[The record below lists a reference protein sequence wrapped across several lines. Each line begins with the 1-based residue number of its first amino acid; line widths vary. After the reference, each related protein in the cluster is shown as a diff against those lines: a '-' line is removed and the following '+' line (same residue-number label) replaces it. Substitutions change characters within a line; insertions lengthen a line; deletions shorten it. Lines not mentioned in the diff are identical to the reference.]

1 MQYPFYVFA
10 KFIFIGGGP
19 MPLTAKQQAFVQE
32 YLIDLNAT
40 QAAIRAGYSV
50 RSAME
55 QGYQLL
61 QKTSVSD
68 AIEAA
73 RGERMERLEWSA
85 DDIMR
90 DIREIAQ
97 NRRGVEPRDRLK
109 AYELAGRHLGMFKD
123 KIEHSGSMGV
133 TIQNDIPRKS

>member
-1 MQYPFYVFA
+1 
-10 KFIFIGGGP
+10 

-61 QKTSVSD
+61 RKTSVSD

-85 DDIMR
+85 AEILR

-133 TIQNDIPRKS
+133 TISNDIPRKP

>member
-1 MQYPFYVFA
+1 
-10 KFIFIGGGP
+10 

>member
-1 MQYPFYVFA
+1 LKLFLLEVS
-10 KFIFIGGGP
+10 P

-40 QAAIRAGYSV
+40 QAAIRAGYSAKTASFIGHENIRKPNIAEAIAEAQEA
-50 RSAME
+50 RS
-55 QGYQLL
+55 
-61 QKTSVSD
+61 
-68 AIEAA
+68 
-73 RGERMERLEWSA
+73 ERVEWSA
-85 DDIMR
+85 AEILR

-133 TIQNDIPRKS
+133 TISNDIPRKP